1 MKQLTLVL
9 SVILCTSA
17 PLHARKDTQSVDFSR
32 DVLPILSNKCFVCH
46 GPSSEDPDQL
56 RLDTEALA
64 TSDRGGYRA
73 IDQAKPNKSAVLE
86 RLHSAD
92 EPMPP
97 ADAEKQ
103 LTDSERAI
111 LSAWVKQGG
120 K

>member
-73 IDQAKPNKSAVLE
+73 IDQAKPNKSAVL
-86 RLHSAD
+86 
-92 EPMPP
+92 
-97 ADAEKQ
+97 DACTQRTNPCRRQTLKSN
-103 LTDSERAI
+103 LPTVNG
-111 LSAWVKQGG
+111 LF
-120 K
+120 